1 MVCNL
6 RLSVRAGTSL
16 MPPVRGSRV
25 RPFLSVALALTALAS
40 SGRPVLSQWSTAHD
54 QFYRQASHNWQ
65 FRANYPTADRLF
77 NAFDY
82 GHAILYETLLRAPSA
97 PVARLE
103 QAEYDFITRRLLVKP
118 PRLPLEESAIEPEYA
133 KLVPEAKQ
141 MFEWAHVLH
150 RQVYDVW
157 ADERIPVDQK
167 DAAIRE
173 LVRYYRSRRDVAFS
187 SQPKDMDLMEGQP
200 YSLAFRRRYPKFNG
214 LIWAYHWLQIGLY
227 EPLVTAR
234 TRDER
239 QQGVTAALTRFRQML
254 ADPPASMPAV
264 MPMTAAVAPEFSR
277 RYPEVAIIFD
287 NLHAMHDVIS
297 DVLADTTIPRAR
309 KRAEILLAARRYRDD
324 TSSVMTVAEW
334 QNMAVSMGVAKM
346 GGASGGAGPATP
358 APATSP
364 ASTGHEGHAGHNMTP
379 LWSAEVVERRLR
391 DAGIAA
397 RALPETGP
405 HIFMSIPA
413 KSYELADGDQLQL
426 FIYADSATRAMDTA
440 KLDTARVAPPGMMI
454 KWRAQPTMV
463 IDQNL
468 AAIIITNDES
478 RRQQVLGALSP
489 LDGSR

>member
-1 MVCNL
+1 
-6 RLSVRAGTSL
+6 
-16 MPPVRGSRV
+16 
-25 RPFLSVALALTALAS
+25 
-40 SGRPVLSQWSTAHD
+40 
-54 QFYRQASHNWQ
+54 
-65 FRANYPTADRLF
+65 
-77 NAFDY
+77 
-82 GHAILYETLLRAPSA
+82 
-97 PVARLE
+97 
-103 QAEYDFITRRLLVKP
+103 
-118 PRLPLEESAIEPEYA
+118 
-133 KLVPEAKQ
+133 
-141 MFEWAHVLH
+141 
-150 RQVYDVW
+150 
-157 ADERIPVDQK
+157 
-167 DAAIRE
+167 
-173 LVRYYRSRRDVAFS
+173 
-187 SQPKDMDLMEGQP
+187 
-200 YSLAFRRRYPKFNG
+200 
-214 LIWAYHWLQIGLY
+214 
-227 EPLVTAR
+227 
-234 TRDER
+234 
-239 QQGVTAALTRFRQML
+239 
-254 ADPPASMPAV
+254 
-264 MPMTAAVAPEFSR
+264 
-277 RYPEVAIIFD
+277 
-287 NLHAMHDVIS
+287 MHDVIS
-297 DVLADTTIPRAR
+297 DVLADTTIPRSR

-346 GGASGGAGPATP
+346 GGASGGAGLATP
-358 APATSP
+358 VPATSP

-379 LWSAEVVERRLR
+379 LWSAELVERRLR